1 MLQYIISIEAYKD
14 ELKDR
19 RIADV
24 KEVEGLGGLSKL
36 VLLAPEIS

>member
-1 MLQYIISIEAYKD
+1 MEKYKD

-19 RIADV
+19 CIADV

-36 VLLAPEIS
+36 VLLAPESS